1 MSGEPS
7 LESTILFLTEK
18 FASELDPLGGLSAM
32 QIMRDNRT
40 GASYCECHIP
50 AEKLIALGTTD
61 VPLDPMHPEYRANR
75 EIVADSAAFEAMQAD
90 ALNRRSFSNIVTEFV
105 PSAGD
110 ECPLKIIGG
119 QHRFQAI
126 AGALKAQIN
135 ERHGVKVY
143 FALDKAQR
151 VDVQLISNTNITVSG
166 ALSDR
171 LKETFRGPGLREWCQ
186 LVGLLKKKQDFGDTK
201 VLGGALTVDLART
214 FIENFY
220 AGKKLKMKDFNKK
233 ETTPFLYKAGQDD
246 DRWQAFLDDHPN
258 VWQDAKLKKAGL
270 QFVRLVNA
278 QRNAFAGKK
287 VPKDYPLKA
296 TNAAVLSAWSFAAG
310 MFQSHGERLKRHFG
324 LADHTGHDPLNAH
337 ALASGRHKS
346 DRDNY
351 RGLGNRTDARE
362 RAQMVELFEIISS
375 KSEKINAKNVNAAI
389 YAYFAKQAL
398 LDAARTRGS

>member
-1 MSGEPS
+1 MTDAS
-7 LESTILFLTEK
+7 LETIILNLTEQ
-18 FASELDPLGGLSAM
+18 FAAELDPLGGLASM
-32 QIMRDNRT
+32 QMLKDNLT
-40 GASYCECHIP
+40 GANYCECHVP

-75 EIVADSAAFEAMQAD
+75 EIVTDSDAFEAMQAD
-90 ALNRRSFSNIVTEFV
+90 AIKRRSFSNIVTEFV
-105 PSAGD
+105 PSSGD
-110 ECPLKIIGG
+110 EKPLKIIGG

-126 AGALKAQIN
+126 QEALKAQIN
-135 ERHGVKVY
+135 EHHGVKVY

-186 LVGLLKKKQDFGDTK
+186 AVGLLKANQDFGDTK

-246 DRWQAFLDDHPN
+246 DRWQAFLNEHPK
-258 VWQDAKLKKAGL
+258 VWQDSKLKKAGL
-270 QFVRLVNA
+270 QFVRLANA
-278 QRNAFAGKK
+278 QRAAFAGKK

-296 TNAAVLSAWSFAAG
+296 TNAAVLSAWAFAAG
-310 MFQSHGERLKRHFG
+310 MFQSHADRLKRHYG
-324 LADHTGHDPLNAH
+324 LADHIGHDPLNAN

-362 RAQMVELFEIISS
+362 RAQMVELYEIISS
-375 KSEKINAKNVNAAI
+375 KSEKITAKNVNAAI